1 MFKEPELHGAFSSSY
16 VENIEKQFESTQH
29 QNLQRL
35 RENEN
40 LYSRESESLR
50 NEIQSLKNR
59 LGKNSED

>member
-1 MFKEPELHGAFSSSY
+1 MREPEVQGAFSSTY

-59 LGKNSED
+59 LSKNSED

>member
-1 MFKEPELHGAFSSSY
+1 LREPEVQGAFSSTY

-59 LGKNSED
+59 LSKNSED